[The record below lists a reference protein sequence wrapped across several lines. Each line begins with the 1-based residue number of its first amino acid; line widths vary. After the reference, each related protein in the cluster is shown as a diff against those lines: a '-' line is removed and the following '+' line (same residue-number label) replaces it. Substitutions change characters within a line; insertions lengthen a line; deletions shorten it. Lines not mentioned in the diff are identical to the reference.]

1 MGDARE
7 ILRSLATLPA
17 FPTLTPTNVGTGFF
31 ERLDF
36 DAMLS
41 ELPETVRPVVTF
53 MYWTG
58 WRRGT
63 RSGSNHARRT
73 CRSQVVGRACHPVR
87 RRSLQLAHRTWCAKT
102 RRRSLVSG
110 AAAAAHRVTRD
121 VQAVRGVAL
130 NGEGSRRGISGLHI
144 EVRRRDLSLQQRIGR
159 VFSVESRQC
168 PLEPG

>member
-1 MGDARE
+1 VHEAYLRLLGGNQPPWNDRSHFFRAAAEAMRRILIEHARKRGRIKRGGNRVRVELSSVDLASEQDLDE
-7 ILRSLATLPA
+7 ILALDDA
-17 FPTLTPTNVGTGFF
+17 FQ
-31 ERLDF
+31 RLEEQDSKAA
-36 DAMLS
+36 DS
-41 ELPETVRPVVTF
+41 
-53 MYWTG
+53 
-58 WRRGT
+58 
-63 RSGSNHARRT
+63 
-73 CRSQVVGRACHPVR
+73 
-87 RRSLQLAHRTWCAKT
+87 
-102 RRRSLVSG
+102 RSLVSG